1 MPRRSAVSNADTR
14 RPPLWADEQAV
25 HLTNTEAV
33 SLDAIENS
41 PIGLGWEGQ
50 LPSHP
55 RPHPSMTDS
64 PSRSALAALSR
75 TAEAP

>member
-1 MPRRSAVSNADTR
+1 MPSRSAVSDADPR
-14 RPPLWADEQAV
+14 RPPLRADEQAV

-41 PIGLGWEGQ
+41 PIELDREGQ
-50 LPSHP
+50 LPSHS

-64 PSRSALAALSR
+64 PSRSALTALPRS
-75 TAEAP
+75 AEAS